1 MASTYLQRTFSTPT
15 SRKIFTV
22 SLWFKRTSLGSTQNL
37 FGNGTGTNTDG
48 FGLIDFLS
56 DDRLRVT
63 ETPDYATSNY
73 DVYTSRKFRDTSA
86 WYHVVVAMDTTQA
99 TASNRIKIYTNGQ
112 LETSLDTASYPSL
125 NLDTKITLNN
135 SHIIGRRVN
144 SATDYFNGNM
154 AHYHFIDGTAYD
166 ASTFGETDAD
176 SGIWKPKTSPS
187 VTYGTNGFFLKF
199 GNSASLGTDSSG
211 NANNFT
217 LSGSGTQTLDTPSN
231 VFATWNPL
239 IVSSITLS
247 NGNLLGTATT
257 TAWGSFAS
265 TLAVTSGKYYWE
277 TKPNIISGN
286 AFYMLGIVK
295 YDGTSKD
302 IGYTNTGAI
311 SGVSLN
317 GVAYYSDAGFIQINN
332 TNTSYGSSY
341 TSGDIIGI
349 ALDLDNNYLYVSK
362 NGTWQNS
369 ADPSAGTG
377 GYSLSSWNTGYP
389 VAPAFS
395 IARDGASDQCNLSTN
410 FGNGYFGTTA
420 VATPESDSAG
430 IGKFEY
436 SVPSGYYALCTKN
449 IATYG

>member
-56 DDRLRVT
+56 DDRFRVT

-112 LETSLDTASYPSL
+112 LETSLDSASYPSL

-166 ASTFGETDAD
+166 ASAFGQTDAT
-176 SGIWKPKTSPS
+176 SGIWKPILSPS
-187 VTYGTNGFFLKF
+187 VTYGNNGFFLQF
-199 GNSASLGTDSSG
+199 ANSASLGTDSSG

-231 VFATWNPL
+231 VFATLNPL
-239 IVSSITLS
+239 NKADLTYAYGNNEITNS
-247 NGNLLGTATT
+247 TASHNGTQA
-257 TAWGSFAS
+257 
-265 TLAVTSGKYYWE
+265 TLAVNSGKWYWE
-277 TKPNIISGN
+277 TKYIDGATTKAMAGISIVTETIGNNLVGGTANSYGYYRANGQKYNNGSGTAYGTTPSNGSIIGV
-286 AFYMLGIVK
+286 AF
-295 YDGTSKD
+295 DADNGTLWF
-302 IGYTNTGAI
+302 
-311 SGVSLN
+311 SLN
-317 GVAYYSDAGFIQINN
+317 GV
-332 TNTSYGSSY
+332 
-341 TSGDIIGI
+341 
-349 ALDLDNNYLYVSK
+349 
-362 NGTWQNS
+362 WQNS
-369 ADPSAGTG
+369 ATISEIENGTTTNSAFSGISMSD
-377 GYSLSSWNTGYP
+377 YY
-389 VAPAFS
+389 APACS
-395 IARDGASDQCNLSTN
+395 AENSSVQTN